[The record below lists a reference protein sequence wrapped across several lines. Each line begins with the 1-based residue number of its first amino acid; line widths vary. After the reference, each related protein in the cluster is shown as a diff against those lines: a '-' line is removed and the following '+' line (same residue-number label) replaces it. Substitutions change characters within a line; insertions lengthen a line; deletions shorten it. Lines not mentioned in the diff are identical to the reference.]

1 MKNLS
6 SLELQRLNYINKTM
20 DEIHDS
26 VNEIYEHLVD
36 REYDELKV
44 EINSLIKQLK
54 GLLDSLEDDI

>member
-26 VNEIYEHLVD
+26 ANEIYEHLVD